1 MPDVTAIVVSWNVRA
16 LLVRCIEAL
25 QSPAVAGGH
34 TVEVIVVDNASTDG
48 SAQCIE
54 KMPGV
59 TLIKLA
65 ENLGYGRASDI
76 GSAFATGRNLLILNP
91 DVILLPGALAALLD
105 FAQRHHRAGIVA
117 PRLLNP
123 DLTVQT
129 SAFRFPTLLMA
140 AIDLFPLPTF
150 VPGRIRQW
158 LITSHANG
166 RYIIEQVTNKPICI
180 DHSLGACMLIKI
192 QAYDEC
198 GGFDPQIFM
207 YSEEIDLAMRYKRHG
222 WQCWQ
227 VPSARAIHMGG
238 ASTKQMPA
246 AMQIELWRSRLYL
259 YRKHRSLTAYIALCA
274 LLVVSQ
280 LGRVASASAA
290 YVAGKIGSGDA
301 RRQFRQASRLAGLAL
316 GRG

>member
-1 MPDVTAIVVSWNVRA
+1 MPDITAIVVSWNVRA

-48 SAQCIE
+48 SAQCVE
-54 KMPGV
+54 ETPGV
-59 TLIKLA
+59 TLIKA
-65 ENLGYGRASDI
+65 GENLGYGRASNI
-76 GSAFATGRNLLILNP
+76 GMERATGRNLLILNP
-91 DVILLPGALAALLD
+91 DVILQPGSIAALLD
-105 FAQRHHRAGIVA
+105 FAQRHRRAGIVA

-140 AIDLFPLPTF
+140 AIDLFPLPGF

-158 LITSHANG
+158 LTTSHANG
-166 RYIIEQVTNKPICI
+166 RYAIEQVTNKPICI
-180 DHSLGACMLIKI
+180 DHSLGACMLIKR
-192 QAYDEC
+192 QAYQEC
-198 GGFDPQIFM
+198 GGFDPQLFM
-207 YSEEIDLAMRYKRHG
+207 YSEEIDLAMRYKRQG

-227 VPSARAIHMGG
+227 VPAARAIHMGG
-238 ASTKQMPA
+238 ASAKQMPA

-259 YRKHRSLTAYIALCA
+259 YRKHRSPAAYIVLCA
-274 LLVVSQ
+274 LLVASQ
-280 LGRVASASAA
+280 LGRAASASAA
-290 YVAGKIGSGDA
+290 YVAGRLGPGDA
-301 RRQFRQASRLAGLAL
+301 RRQLRQARSLIRLAL